1 MNFDHW
7 GCFEL
12 RLCYNNIGV
21 QHIKNH
27 HVPQNE
33 AYRCQK
39 ATQAKTGVK
48 KLSSK
53 VLRRI
58 QARKERD
65 GDDDDN
71 KSDKDQGEE
80 TIMETE

>member
-1 MNFDHW
+1 MS
-7 GCFEL
+7 
-12 RLCYNNIGV
+12 RKMKRTV
-21 QHIKNH
+21 VKSQHDLEIRRAKDVKDKLAKKREN
-27 HVPQNE
+27 
-33 AYRCQK
+33 RK

>member
-1 MNFDHW
+1 MSRKMKRSVVKSQH
-7 GCFEL
+7 EL
-12 RLCYNNIGV
+12 EIRRA
-21 QHIKNH
+21 K
-27 HVPQNE
+27 E
-33 AYRCQK
+33 AKEKLAKKRENRK

-58 QARKERD
+58 KARKEQN
-65 GDDDDN
+65 GDDE
-71 KSDKDQGEE
+71 SDKDEGEE